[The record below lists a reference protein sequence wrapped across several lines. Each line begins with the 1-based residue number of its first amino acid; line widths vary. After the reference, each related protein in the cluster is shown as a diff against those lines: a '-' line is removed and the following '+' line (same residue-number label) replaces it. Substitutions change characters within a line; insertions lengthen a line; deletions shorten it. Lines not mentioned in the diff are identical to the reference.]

1 MRLLIADDSEIL
13 RSRLCDL
20 LSDLAGVTIVG
31 QANDCASALEAVLSL
46 KPDVVILDIHISG
59 GDGMGVL
66 ETIKKRV
73 DPPKVIM
80 FTNYPYLQYRKRCLD
95 VGADYF
101 FYKANDFE
109 QLVDVVKELA
119 LTV

>member
-31 QANDCASALEAVLSL
+31 QAHDCVSALEAVLSL

-66 ETIKKRV
+66 ETIKKRA

-119 LTV
+119 LAV